1 MGFSAFSIVIIYRE
15 VTQMPKKKKKKQ
27 NFTFKNTQGVEYEI
41 FFKKPNSKYYQDTDG
56 YCHDPKEKDPK
67 IYINPYLTKQTEL
80 NTILHEMAHA
90 FFWDKPE
97 KDIYA
102 YANAI
107 SRMLYNHQ
115 NWRKLE
121 KDTTYG
127 RKKKGSENKDK
138 TGSDNG

>member
-1 MGFSAFSIVIIYRE
+1 MG
-15 VTQMPKKKKKKQ
+15 KKTKKNE
-27 NFTFKNTQGVEYEI
+27 NFKFKNTKGVEYEV
-41 FFKKPNSKYYQDTDG
+41 FFKKPNVKWYGNVDG

-67 IYINPYLTKQTEL
+67 IYVNPYLTKQSEL
-80 NTILHEMAHA
+80 NTIIHEMAHA

-102 YANAI
+102 YANAV

-121 KDTTYG
+121 KDTYG
-127 RKKKGSENKDK
+127 RKRKSPKNKGK
-138 TGSDNG
+138 TRSDNG